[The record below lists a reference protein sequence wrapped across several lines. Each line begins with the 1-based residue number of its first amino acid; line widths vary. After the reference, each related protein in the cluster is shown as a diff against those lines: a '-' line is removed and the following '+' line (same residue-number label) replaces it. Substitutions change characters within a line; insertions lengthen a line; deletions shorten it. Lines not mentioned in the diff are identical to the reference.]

1 MNRDGESFMDKRK
14 AIFYTGW
21 HSTLKNQS
29 PHLSMKSGTEGKKKK
44 KKEKTKGIQE
54 AYPPNRLVQCLCEY
68 LLSNLEQYSC

>member
-1 MNRDGESFMDKRK
+1 MAQYPEESITPPEHEIRDRR
-14 AIFYTGW
+14 
-21 HSTLKNQS
+21 
-29 PHLSMKSGTEGKKKK
+29 